1 MNKNY
6 ELLINLASRKASEA
20 FSEITNEFQEQ
31 GIEFSKIN
39 KLSDP
44 TKLHKVLIQ
53 IKNRRPK
60 TLVVASGDGTISDVV
75 DYLAETNIELG
86 IIPLGT
92 TNNFARSLD
101 IPLTIKESIKIIVKN
116 NPKKIDLGV
125 FNGDYFANVAGI
137 GISAEIA
144 NTIPDSLKKRF
155 GRLAYGIHG
164 IKVLAKHRAFNAI
177 ITDKN
182 GKLKLNLKTHQLIIA
197 NGSYHAGSEIARDVN
212 LKSNE
217 LIVFKLGGTSRLSLI
232 WHLIDF
238 YAGNRKTVNNTAYLI
253 AKDIKID
260 TGRPILVELDGET
273 KEKTPGHVVVKPSTL
288 LVIH

>member
-1 MNKNY
+1 MNSNY
-6 ELLINLASRKASEA
+6 ELLINLASRKANEA
-20 FSEITNEFQEQ
+20 FSEITNEFKDQ

-44 TKLHKVLIQ
+44 SKIHAALER
-53 IKNRRPK
+53 IKKRNPR

-75 DYLAETNIELG
+75 DYLAETSIELG

-92 TNNFARSLD
+92 TNNFARSLG
-101 IPLTIKESIKIIVKN
+101 IPLNLEEAITVIVNKK
-116 NPKKIDLGV
+116 PKRIDLGV

-144 NTIPDSLKKRF
+144 NTIPDSLKRRF

-164 IKVLAKHRAFNAI
+164 LKVLAKHRAFNAV
-177 ITDKN
+177 ITDKY

-197 NGSYHAGSEIARDVN
+197 NGSYHAGTEIAGDVN
-212 LKSNE
+212 LKSSE
-217 LIVFKLGGTSRLSLI
+217 LIVFKLGGPSRLSLV
-232 WHLIDF
+232 WHMIDF
-238 YAGNRKTVNNTAYLI
+238 YIGNRKSVNSTAYLI

-260 TGRPILVELDGET
+260 TKKPIFVELDGET
-273 KEKTPGHVVVKPSTL
+273 KEKTPGHVIVKPSTL